1 MTYINDKTYW
11 TIADEVYKRDLPS
24 NGYKNEN
31 LPGWTIVEP
40 EGAML
45 HDTNG
50 SGFDATVFYNEE
62 HNQVIIGYRG
72 TEPPDRPIWSVLTD
86 WETDLSDVVGNRAKN
101 LEKTHN
107 YMERHK
113 EEIASLPLHQQL
125 PFIQEEARYQ
135 NNQFVQAMNLFEK
148 VKEEYPTADISTTG
162 HSLGGAQAEYVAI
175 RNGVSSTSYN
185 PPSIVHLLPDD
196 LQEKVQNGNYLK
208 TNVAYVHPGD
218 TVGSGVKN
226 ADQHVGST
234 YYINSTFEEANRYE
248 TIPIFLPKRRE
259 TWWEQTLF
267 GNKWSTEFIRV
278 PSISGE
284 QSVLSKFLDS
294 MLVGQKAHS
303 MDHFSFDEDG
313 NISNPLYTLDG
324 RMVDGQPRVENY
336 SDMMKAREELEAVM
350 NTLYEKYG
358 SAAMKGLGQLV
369 TAVTGINSVD
379 MNRQNTAYY
388 VGDPHGST
396 IQLTPEELA
405 HASRQMRNSLLD
417 FASDTNSSI
426 QMFQAYISTS
436 ESRSFNSIAYD
447 ATAMLERINRWYQE
461 SITDIADYIE
471 QKRQDFVLADQ
482 S

>member
-31 LPGWTIVEP
+31 LSGWTIVEP

-125 PFIQEEARYQ
+125 PFIQEEERYQ

-196 LQEKVQNGNYLK
+196 LQEKVQNGDYLK

-259 TWWEQTLF
+259 TWWEQALF
-267 GNKWSTEFIRV
+267 GNKWSTEFIRF

-324 RMVDGQPRVENY
+324 RRVDGQPRVENY
-336 SDMMKAREELEAVM
+336 SDMMKAREELKAVM

-388 VGDPHGST
+388 VGDRHGST